1 MPIDATSNK
10 ANVCTNTGRKGR
22 ELGGEFILLNIKK
35 ESSNSV
41 PPFCPKKK
49 NHSREEKGTPV
60 IQFSLNFSCFACV
73 VT

>member
-49 NHSREEKGTPV
+49 ITHAKKRAHRSY
-60 IQFSLNFSCFACV
+60 NFH
-73 VT
+73 